1 MLKERKDDIAPEGTA
16 VEPAPDT
23 GGQVFPH
30 RFKPNNPPTVCL
42 TVDEPLNVLDRVGGG
57 GSALDQRA
65 VVEVTVGWIG
75 AVYEEIYAENREGGE
90 LLGVGAI
97 FGLAFRVRVLG
108 YQFGLD
114 PE

>member
-1 MLKERKDDIAPEGTA
+1 M
-16 VEPAPDT
+16 
-23 GGQVFPH
+23 
-30 RFKPNNPPTVCL
+30 
-42 TVDEPLNVLDRVGGG
+42 
-57 GSALDQRA
+57 DQRA
-65 VVEVTVGWIG
+65 VVEGTVGWIG

-97 FGLAFRVRVLG
+97 FGLAFRVRVFG